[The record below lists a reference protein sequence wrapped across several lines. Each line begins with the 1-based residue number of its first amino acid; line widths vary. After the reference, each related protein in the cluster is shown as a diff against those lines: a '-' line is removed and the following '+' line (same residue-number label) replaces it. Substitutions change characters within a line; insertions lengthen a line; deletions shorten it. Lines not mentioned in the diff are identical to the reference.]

1 MFINILTKFL
11 SAWSKHQSQNSRIDR
26 IDRKVVRADPFV
38 RQAQELQEL
47 RRFGGSEE
55 VEKEQTPE
63 KSKKFK
69 TTLVFEDI
77 KNLAL
82 PLSKESSR
90 VIKQILYRLCPR
102 TFQCPVRIEQLKSC
116 LSTHQAWQISQL
128 IPVTTRFPRRDVQSW
143 SKGVAI
149 AWRKHVQK
157 WHQKNI
163 KKYNSQDI
171 RTPIDGLFESQIVA
185 VSA

>member
-1 MFINILTKFL
+1 MFINIDQYLSMLINIYQCLSIFFNIYQCFSIFINIYQYLSMFINILTKFL

-55 VEKEQTPE
+55 VEKKQTPE

-69 TTLVFEDI
+69 TTLVFENI

-102 TFQCPVRIEQLKSC
+102 TFQC
-116 LSTHQAWQISQL
+116 LS
-128 IPVTTRFPRRDVQSW
+128 
-143 SKGVAI
+143 G
-149 AWRKHVQK
+149 
-157 WHQKNI
+157 
-163 KKYNSQDI
+163 
-171 RTPIDGLFESQIVA
+171 
-185 VSA
+185 

>member
-1 MFINILTKFL
+1 MFINIDQYLSMLINIYQCLSIFFNIYQCFSIFINIYQYLSMFINILTKFL

-102 TFQCPVRIEQLKSC
+102 TFQC
-116 LSTHQAWQISQL
+116 LS
-128 IPVTTRFPRRDVQSW
+128 
-143 SKGVAI
+143 G
-149 AWRKHVQK
+149 
-157 WHQKNI
+157 
-163 KKYNSQDI
+163 
-171 RTPIDGLFESQIVA
+171 
-185 VSA
+185 